1 MPSGALRSNQ
11 RSAFCGKRRMTTRE
25 LEDGRSLRQAAA
37 SELVAYSTWK
47 LSASA
52 SSSSDGIVMLTSLL
66 PFTVGLPVD
75 CSSRWE
81 QSNAEDALD
90 KVSRWLTEIIFSAA

>member
-1 MPSGALRSNQ
+1 
-11 RSAFCGKRRMTTRE
+11 MTTRE
-25 LEDGRSLRQAAA
+25 LADGRSLRHAAA

-47 LSASA
+47 LSARA

-66 PFTVGLPVD
+66 PFTVGWPVD